1 MTAKKVNGGD
11 YAATTRLTNRDGDV
25 LAEVGR
31 TCEKVPA
38 ESLGWLIDQSL
49 IILKGASDGEA
60 Q

>member
-11 YAATTRLTNRDGDV
+11 YCATTRLTNRDGDV
-25 LAEVGR
+25 LAEVGQ

-38 ESLGWLIDQSL
+38 ESLGWLIDQNL
-49 IILKGASDGEA
+49 IVKGASDGEA